1 MKKTLI
7 ITMEFPPQVGGIAT
21 YVSDLAMALP
31 PEDVVVLAP
40 TDKNAQDSYPFKVYR
55 KKLLSK
61 WFWPHWL
68 STFFTVWNM
77 IRKKKIELV
86 IIHHILPMGYVAML
100 VKWLLRRP
108 YLIFSHGTDIAAAS
122 RKPWK
127 RIMVKKI
134 CKHSAQI
141 ICNSESLKRRFLFRF
156 PENQSKTT
164 VVYPCPDQMFFNH
177 TLANTD
183 TTIIDTLAINGRQ
196 TIISVARMVEGKG
209 FPHLVNIMKRVADRV
224 PTVAWLIIGT
234 GPKLP
239 EIIAMVQKNSLQ
251 NIVRFIGEIPHHEL
265 PAYFQAS
272 TIFTLLTHPD
282 NGQEEGLGLV
292 FLEAAASG
300 LPCLAGKSGGVEE
313 AVINGQTGLVFDVY
327 QNQTGIV
334 DALVFWLENPSVAKQ
349 MGLAGQARMRAEFN
363 WPTQIAKLAPWL
375 D

>member
-31 PEDVVVLAP
+31 AENVVMLAP
-40 TDKNAQDSYPFKVYR
+40 PDKNANDSYPFKIYR

-68 STFFTVWNM
+68 ITFFTVWKI
-77 IRKKKIELV
+77 IRKEKIQV
-86 IIHHILPMGYVAML
+86 IIIHHVLPMGYVAML
-100 VKWLLRRP
+100 IKWFLRRP

-127 RIMVKKI
+127 RSMVKKI
-134 CKHSAQI
+134 CKNSAQI

-156 PENQSKTT
+156 PENQNKTT
-164 VVYPCPDQMFFNH
+164 VVYPCPDQMFFNS
-177 TLANTD
+177 TSGAD
-183 TTIIDTLAINGRQ
+183 ATIIDKLAINGRK
-196 TIISVARMVEGKG
+196 TIISVARMVDGKG
-209 FPHLVNIMKRVADRV
+209 FPHLVNVMKKVADRV

-239 EIIAMVQKNSLQ
+239 EVIEMIQKNSLQ
-251 NIVRFIGEIPHHEL
+251 NIVRFIGEIPHNEL

-292 FLEAAASG
+292 FLEAAAAG

-313 AVINGQTGLVFDVY
+313 AVTNGVTGMVFDVY
-327 QNQTGIV
+327 QNQAGIV
-334 DALVFWLENPSVAKQ
+334 DALVFWLENPATAKQ
-349 MGLAGQARMRAEFN
+349 MGLAGQTRMRNEFN
-363 WPTQIAKLAPWL
+363 WPKQVAKLEPWL
-375 D
+375 K

>member
-1 MKKTLI
+1 MKKILI

-31 PEDVVVLAP
+31 PESVVVLAP
-40 TDKNAQDSYPFKVYR
+40 QDKTAQDSFPFKIYR
-55 KKLLSK
+55 KKLLSN

-68 STFFTVWNM
+68 STFFIVWKI
-77 IRKKKIELV
+77 IRQEKIQTLM
-86 IIHHILPMGYVAML
+86 IHHILPMGYVAML
-100 VKWLLRRP
+100 VKWFFKKP

-127 RIMVKKI
+127 RLMVKKI
-134 CKHSAQI
+134 CKNAIQI

-156 PENQSKTT
+156 PENQTKTT
-164 VVYPCPDQMFFNH
+164 VVYPCPDQMFFKPP
-177 TLANTD
+177 TGAD
-183 TTIIDTLAINGRQ
+183 ETIIDTLAINGRK

-209 FPHLVNIMKRVADRV
+209 FPHLVTVMKQVADQV
-224 PTVAWLIIGT
+224 PNVAWLIIGT

-239 EIIAMVQKNSLQ
+239 EIIAQVQKNSLQ

-292 FLEAAASG
+292 FLEAAAAG
-300 LPCLAGKSGGVEE
+300 LPCLAGKSGGVDE
-313 AVINGQTGLVFDVY
+313 AVINGKTGLVFDVY
-327 QNQTGIV
+327 QNQKAIT
-334 DALVFWLENPSVAKQ
+334 DALVFWLNNPDIAKQ
-349 MGLAGQARMRAEFN
+349 MGKAGQARMRAEFN